1 MNTVKILLVE
11 DHMVVR
17 NGIKLLLESHGE
29 FKVIGEAS
37 DGTEALA
44 QLADGVVPD
53 IVLTDVSMELMD
65 GMELLKNIR
74 QKYPFVKVV
83 ILSMLSQIR
92 YVVEGFKNGLSG
104 YLLKNIDYN
113 ELLFG
118 LKHVAEGGRYISEEI
133 SLALLEQ
140 VSSHRLDNDDGVNII
155 LELDLNERELEVL
168 ELIADGLTNLEIAD
182 KIFLSKRTVEGYRQN
197 LLDKTKVKNTAELV
211 KFAFQHGLLK
221 KS

>member
-17 NGIKLLLESHGE
+17 NGIKLLLESQGE

-37 DGTEALA
+37 CGTEALS

-83 ILSMLSQIR
+83 ILSMLSQIC

-133 SLALLEQ
+133 SIALLEQ
-140 VSSHRLDNDDGVNII
+140 VSSDRLYNDDGANII

-168 ELIADGLTNLEIAD
+168 ELIADGFTNLEIAD

-211 KFAFQHGLLK
+211 KYAFQHGLLK
-221 KS
+221 K